1 MLHQAGAALPRRA
14 MSTTGGSAKVE
25 PAPLPATDG
34 PTPAQPLAAPQN
46 AAQKEEV
53 MAPLEMAG

>member
-1 MLHQAGAALPRRA
+1 